1 MAGRIRKSGR
11 LRNTAA
17 WLIFLKIVHKSAVG
31 KIGMNCPG
39 NKVIIN
45 KVNDESLLQR
55 KRENMGYSDQKLSE
69 EKVFKD
75 PVHRYVHVRDKVI
88 WDLIGTK
95 EFQRLRRIKQLGTT
109 FLTFHGAEHS
119 RFNHSL
125 GVYEI
130 VRRIVD
136 DVFRDR
142 EDWNKELRLLTLCAA
157 LLHDLGHG
165 PFSHSFEKVFDFDH
179 EAFTQ
184 QIILGD
190 TEVNKVLRRVDPSF
204 PKEVAEI
211 IGKTSEH
218 KLVISLISSQIDA
231 DRMDYLQ
238 RDAYYT
244 GVSYG
249 HFDMERILRVMRPRE
264 DFVVIK
270 KSGMHA
276 VEDYI
281 MSRYQM
287 YWQIYFHPVTR
298 SAEVILTKILH
309 RAKDLYHQSYKFKH
323 EPVHF
328 HSSFNN
334 KMSLGDF
341 LKLDEAIILF
351 YFQMWQEEDDPI
363 LSDLCNRF
371 VNRNLF
377 KYVEFDPAKEYKKTA
392 ELADLFLQA
401 GIDPDYYLVVDSSS
415 DLPYD
420 FYRPGE
426 EEERLPIYLLM
437 ESGEIRELSRESEI
451 VDAISGKR
459 RTDHKL
465 YFPLDLLKDH
475 SANRAVKERICALLE
490 I

>member
-1 MAGRIRKSGR
+1 MAYAK
-11 LRNTAA
+11 
-17 WLIFLKIVHKSAVG
+17 
-31 KIGMNCPG
+31 
-39 NKVIIN
+39 
-45 KVNDESLLQR
+45 E
-55 KRENMGYSDQKLSE
+55 KLNE

-75 PVHRYVHVRDKVI
+75 PVHRYVHVRDRVI

-130 VRRIVD
+130 VRRIID
-136 DVFRDR
+136 DVFNGRP
-142 EDWNKELRLLTLCAA
+142 EWNDDDRLLTLCAA

-165 PFSHSFEKVFDFDH
+165 PFSHSFEKVFDLDH
-179 EAFTQ
+179 EDFTR
-184 QIILGD
+184 QIILGN
-190 TEVNKVLRRVDPSF
+190 TEVNQVLVKVSPDF
-204 PKEVAEI
+204 PAKVAEVI
-211 IGKTSEH
+211 AKTSEK

-264 DFVVIK
+264 DQVVIK

-287 YWQIYFHPVTR
+287 YWQVYFHPVSR
-298 SAEVILTKILH
+298 SAEVLLTKILH
-309 RAKDLYHQSYKFKH
+309 RAKQLYSGNYTFK
-323 EPVHF
+323 EKPRHF
-328 HSSFNN
+328 YSFFNEN
-334 KMSLGDF
+334 VTLEDY
-341 LKLDEAIILF
+341 LKLDEAVMGY
-351 YFQMWQEEDDPI
+351 YFQTWQEESDPI
-363 LSDLCNRF
+363 LSDLCRRF
-371 VNRNLF
+371 MDRNLF
-377 KYVEFDPAKEYKKTA
+377 KFAEFDPAKEYKK
-392 ELADLFLQA
+392 LAQLTSLFAKA
-401 GIDPDYYLVVDSSS
+401 GLDPEYYLVVDSSS

-426 EEERLPIYLLM
+426 EEERLPIHLLM
-437 ESGEIRELSRESEI
+437 KTGELKELSRESEI

-465 YFPLDLLKDH
+465 YYPADFLMDDTSEKEIKTQIRKLLD
-475 SANRAVKERICALLE
+475 I
-490 I
+490 

>member
-1 MAGRIRKSGR
+1 MDY
-11 LRNTAA
+11 
-17 WLIFLKIVHKSAVG
+17 SA
-31 KIGMNCPG
+31 
-39 NKVIIN
+39 
-45 KVNDESLLQR
+45 E
-55 KRENMGYSDQKLSE
+55 KLNE

-75 PVHRYVHVRDKVI
+75 PVHRYIHVRDQVI

-136 DVFRDR
+136 TVFVGRA
-142 EDWNKELRLLTLCAA
+142 EWNQDERLLSLCAA

-165 PFSHSFEKVFDFDH
+165 PFSHSFEKVFDLDH
-179 EAFTQ
+179 EDFTKA
-184 QIILGD
+184 IILGD
-190 TEVNKVLRRVDPSF
+190 TEVNKVLSRVTPEF
-204 PKEVAEI
+204 PKHVAEVI
-211 IGKTSEH
+211 DKTYEN
-218 KLVISLISSQIDA
+218 KLVVSLISSQIDA

-264 DFVVIK
+264 DQVVFK
-270 KSGMHA
+270 QSGMHA

-287 YWQIYFHPVTR
+287 YWQVYFHPVTR

-309 RAKDLYHQSYKFKH
+309 RVKELDEQGYSFKRMP
-323 EPVHF
+323 EHF
-328 HSSFNN
+328 YSFFSENVT
-334 KMSLGDF
+334 LEDY
-341 LKLDEAIILF
+341 LKLDEGTVLY
-351 YFQMWQEEDDPI
+351 YFQSWQEEEDET
-363 LSDLCNRF
+363 LRDLCSRF
-371 VNRNLF
+371 INRNLF
-377 KYVEFDPAKEYKKTA
+377 KYVEFDPAKEYKK
-392 ELADLFLQA
+392 LAKLSQLFEQA
-401 GIDPDYYLVVDSSS
+401 GIDPEYYLVVDSSS

-426 EEERLPIYLLM
+426 EEERLPIHLLM
-437 ESGEIRELSRESEI
+437 RNGELRELSRESDI

-465 YFPLDLLKDH
+465 YYPADLVGD
-475 SANRAVKERICALLE
+475 NKEIRKLLE
-490 I
+490 

>member
-1 MAGRIRKSGR
+1 
-11 LRNTAA
+11 
-17 WLIFLKIVHKSAVG
+17 
-31 KIGMNCPG
+31 
-39 NKVIIN
+39 
-45 KVNDESLLQR
+45 
-55 KRENMGYSDQKLSE
+55 MGYGTEKLSE

-75 PVHRYVHVRDKVI
+75 PVHRYVHVRDRVI
-88 WDLIGTK
+88 WDLVGTR

-109 FLTFHGAEHS
+109 YLTFHGAEHS

-130 VRRIVD
+130 IRRIVD
-136 DVFRDR
+136 DVFEGRP
-142 EDWNKELRLLTLCAA
+142 EWNEGERLVALCAG

-165 PFSHSFEKVFDFDH
+165 PFSHSFEKVFDLDH
-179 EAFTQ
+179 EHFTQ
-184 QIILGD
+184 AIILGN
-190 TEVNKVLRRVDPSF
+190 TEVNAVLARVGADF
-204 PKEVAEI
+204 PKKVAEV
-211 IGKTSEH
+211 IGKTYPN
-218 KLVISLISSQIDA
+218 KQVVSLISSQIDA

-264 DFVVIK
+264 EQVVIK
-270 KSGMHA
+270 QSGMHA

-287 YWQIYFHPVTR
+287 YWQVYFHPVSR

-309 RAKDLYHQSYKFKH
+309 RAKELHEKYYSFKQH
-323 EPVHF
+323 PIHF
-328 HSSFNN
+328 Y
-334 KMSLGDF
+334 SLFEEETSLEDY
-341 LKLDEAIILF
+341 LKLDEAVILY
-351 YFQMWQEEDDPI
+351 YFQMWQEEEDAI
-363 LSDLCNRF
+363 LSDLCRRF
-371 VNRNLF
+371 MNRNLF
-377 KYVEFDPAKEYKKTA
+377 QYVEFDPAKEYKK
-392 ELADLFLQA
+392 LAQLALLFKKC

-426 EEERLPIYLLM
+426 EEERLPIQLVM
-437 ESGEIRELSRESEI
+437 KNGDIRELSRESEI

-465 YFPLDLLKDH
+465 YFPGDFLMDHSTKKNTKKQILDLL
-475 SANRAVKERICALLE
+475 E
-490 I
+490 IDLK